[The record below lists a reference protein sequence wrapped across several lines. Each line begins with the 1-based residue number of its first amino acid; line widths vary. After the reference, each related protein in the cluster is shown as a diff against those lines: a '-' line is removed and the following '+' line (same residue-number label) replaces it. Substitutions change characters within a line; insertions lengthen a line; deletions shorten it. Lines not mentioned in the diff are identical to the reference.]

1 MKWLREL
8 DRVGGPSGDCSLSSW
23 GHQMHFV
30 ARTRGEAPGRSLI
43 GLFFFKRCII
53 SPLEGRLRRSGGRR
67 SSTPGRRD
75 SVLSLACT
83 LLAAGRRAQG
93 AGREG
98 KTFAER
104 VDEVC
109 LHLTA
114 GRFDQEAGG
123 GVEGGEGGEG
133 VVGLSTLLFLLCH
146 GRRSSRRRSGDF
158 LLSGPFAFS
167 CQAEDNVRVW
177 AELEVDGFVQGA
189 HGC

>member
-1 MKWLREL
+1 M
-8 DRVGGPSGDCSLSSW
+8 
-23 GHQMHFV
+23 
-30 ARTRGEAPGRSLI
+30 
-43 GLFFFKRCII
+43 
-53 SPLEGRLRRSGGRR
+53 
-67 SSTPGRRD
+67 
-75 SVLSLACT
+75 LSLACT

-133 VVGLSTLLFLLCH
+133 AVVGLSTLLFLLCH
-146 GRRSSRRRSGDF
+146 GRTNFRRSSRRRSGDF

-177 AELEVDGFVQGA
+177 TELEAERRWTALFKERMLSLAVSFA
-189 HGC
+189 T